1 MESDAEPIH
10 PQRFAR
16 EIRDFLD
23 QDAIVVGDGGDIVG
37 ISASIVQ
44 ARYPGHWLD
53 PGPFGTLGVGPGFAM
68 AAKLAKPD
76 KQVLVIYGD
85 GSFGLHAMEFEAAL
99 RQRIPFVG
107 IIGND
112 GAWGQIKVA
121 QELLYGPGNA
131 PAAELDPQT
140 PYERVVEGLGG
151 FGRRVDRPAD
161 IRPALRD
168 AFDSGVAACIN
179 VGIDPTLM
187 RRASYLG

>member
-1 MESDAEPIH
+1 
-10 PQRFAR
+10 
-16 EIRDFLD
+16 
-23 QDAIVVGDGGDIVG
+23 
-37 ISASIVQ
+37 
-44 ARYPGHWLD
+44 
-53 PGPFGTLGVGPGFAM
+53 M
-68 AAKLAKPD
+68 AAKLAQPD

-140 PYERVVEGLGG
+140 PYEHVVEGLGG

-168 AFDSGVAACIN
+168 AFDSGRRGLHQRGDRPDAHAPGLIPRI
-179 VGIDPTLM
+179 GETGM
-187 RRASYLG
+187 RVQMVILGRVCSPP